1 MNFHFN
7 ELYFE
12 KNKKAEEDHNSLL
25 KKITALD
32 LEVDKAS
39 EQLTDVTTKLEAA
52 NKQSADVSYCFFF
65 FNFSLIFKTLFI
77 FSIKSE
83 LEISALQRRVYLITE
98 DHAKTEER
106 LKAITEQLTEKS
118 KQADESEK

>member
-52 NKQSADVSYCFFF
+52 NKQSADVSY
-65 FNFSLIFKTLFI
+65 
-77 FSIKSE
+77 
-83 LEISALQRRVYLITE
+83 
-98 DHAKTEER
+98 
-106 LKAITEQLTEKS
+106 
-118 KQADESEK
+118 